1 MSARRS
7 VGNCAMHL
15 VNLDTVRMVEAIRGI
30 AEQNPALGDALVYHV
45 NQLAY
50 TKILQSLKTDVDHY
64 VKEARYEQGLH
75 SGR

>member
-30 AEQNPALGDALVYHV
+30 AEQNPALGDALVY
-45 NQLAY
+45 
-50 TKILQSLKTDVDHY
+50 DVDHY